1 MHVQVS
7 WYTYLTAVIG
17 LGMYTDL
24 GGQFK
29 FAGSINLHE
38 IMYVK
43 SEEGRQGREGK
54 EEKRRGASRYVYKLT
69 FLNKIN
75 FSFKNSIKLK
85 LIVRKWIV
93 DNRSWQTRCMFIRWV
108 DNIYVWTIHP
118 CIAVNSITFSSKSQK
133 RRE

>member
-7 WYTYLTAVIG
+7 WYTYLNAVIG

-43 SEEGRQGREGK
+43 SEEGRQGRGGK
-54 EEKRRGASRYVYKLT
+54 GREEKRNIYVYKLT
-69 FLNKIN
+69 F
-75 FSFKNSIKLK
+75 
-85 LIVRKWIV
+85 
-93 DNRSWQTRCMFIRWV
+93 
-108 DNIYVWTIHP
+108 
-118 CIAVNSITFSSKSQK
+118 
-133 RRE
+133 